1 MLQTKISGYTT
12 KALLEGTYTIS
23 ADENGRIWISSHV
36 YYKKEKTCMSR
47 LWWKTTCKQVLA
59 SVWKQG
65 FWCHL
70 QMAFSTP
77 MCLPL
82 DGFCSVQCM
91 LIFCFSKEK
100 RQIRLLLKSLYHT
113 PLTAFVLVCC
123 GSILTAD
130 LDEAERGKF
139 GYCHTWRSHVMCKQ
153 VFVIQLQK
161 AHQRLMEAEN

>member
-1 MLQTKISGYTT
+1 
-12 KALLEGTYTIS
+12 
-23 ADENGRIWISSHV
+23 
-36 YYKKEKTCMSR
+36 
-47 LWWKTTCKQVLA
+47 
-59 SVWKQG
+59 
-65 FWCHL
+65 
-70 QMAFSTP
+70 MAFSTP

-123 GSILTAD
+123 GSILTTD

-139 GYCHTWRSHVMCKQ
+139 GYCHT
-153 VFVIQLQK
+153 
-161 AHQRLMEAEN
+161 